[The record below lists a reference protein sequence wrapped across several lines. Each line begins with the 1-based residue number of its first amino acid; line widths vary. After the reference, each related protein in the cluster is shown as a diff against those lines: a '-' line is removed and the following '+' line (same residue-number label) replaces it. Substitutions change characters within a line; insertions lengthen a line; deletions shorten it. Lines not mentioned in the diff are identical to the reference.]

1 MPTPL
6 TPLQLQALAAFD
18 RTFGGFGDFTKVNTL
33 EQAQQNGDPLLP
45 YVLAQCALAEGE
57 DDQKRLLDA
66 AALLDQAGRHLQRVA
81 EEMRVGEAHRV
92 GMRRTIAGLADA
104 TLRAKP
110 RG

>member
-18 RTFGGFGDFTKVNTL
+18 RTFGGFGDFTKVETI

-45 YVLAQCALAEGE
+45 YVLAQCTLAEGVDE
-57 DDQKRLLDA
+57 NKRRLDA
-66 AALLDQAGRHLQRVA
+66 AALLDQAGRHLQRVE
-81 EEMRVGEAHRV
+81 EEMRVGEVHRV
-92 GMRRTIAGLADA
+92 GTPRTIADRADA